1 MDFRP
6 APSRASNFGHGL
18 LVVLAAIGHAMA
30 CFLVLPLL
38 QAISAT
44 PAADMTLTS
53 VDTAALPPPPPPV
66 EEQQKEEQKPEDP
79 KPPEL
84 SEQAPPL
91 DLSQLE
97 LALNPGMGDAGGAG
111 GGDFAIKLQA
121 VGGSGGGGD
130 DEMFSLADL
139 DQKPRAVYQ
148 QQPQLSAALR
158 KKMPATV
165 NILFTVDESGRVE
178 NPIVQSSS
186 DPLFEAPALAAIKQ
200 WKFEPGKRNGK
211 PVRFRMR
218 QPMAFK

>member
-18 LVVLAAIGHAMA
+18 LVVIAAVVLATA
-30 CFLVLPLL
+30 CFLALPLL

-44 PAADMTLTS
+44 PVADMTVTS
-53 VDTAALPPPPPPV
+53 IDTAALPPPPPPV

-84 SEQAPPL
+84 TESAPPL
-91 DLSQLE
+91 DLTQLE
-97 LALNPGMGDAGGAG
+97 SVLNPGTGSGGAG
-111 GGDFAIKLQA
+111 SDDFAIKLQA

>member
-1 MDFRP
+1 MDFRT

-18 LVVLAAIGHAMA
+18 LVVLAAVVLATA
-30 CFLVLPLL
+30 CFLALPLL

-44 PAADMTLTS
+44 SAPDLMVTS
-53 VDTAALPPPPPPV
+53 IDTAALPPPPPPV
-66 EEQQKEEQKPEDP
+66 DEQQKEEQKPEDP

-84 SEQAPPL
+84 SERAPPL

-97 LALNPGMGDAGGAG
+97 LALNPGAGDAGSAG

-121 VGGSGGGGD
+121 VGGSSGGGD

-139 DQKPRAVYQ
+139 DQKPRAIYQ

-158 KKMPATV
+158 KKMPAVV

-186 DPLFEAPALAAIKQ
+186 DPQFDAPALAAIKQ

>member
-6 APSRASNFGHGL
+6 APSRAASLGHGL
-18 LVVLAAIGHAMA
+18 LVVLAATGLALL
-30 CFLVLPLL
+30 CFLVLPML

-44 PAADMTLTS
+44 PAADTTLTS
-53 VDTAALPPPPPPV
+53 VDTAALPPPPPMD
-66 EEQQKEEQKPEDP
+66 EKQQEEQKPEDP

-97 LALNPGMGDAGGAG
+97 LALNPGMGGAGGAA

-121 VGGSGGGGD
+121 VGGGDGGD

-139 DQKPRAVYQ
+139 DQKPRAVFQ
-148 QQPQLSAALR
+148 QQPQLTGALR
-158 KKMPATV
+158 KKVPATV
-165 NILFTVDESGRVE
+165 NVLFTVDEMGRVE

-186 DPLFEAPALAAIKQ
+186 DPLFEAPVLAAIKQ